1 MTRQATALGAAV
13 VLIALAAAPARAQ
26 QPPQPTYETAIA
38 NTWKNLHNKILDM
51 AKDLPEDK
59 LSWKPHPDS
68 RTMAEEFRHVTIG
81 LEMTSAMLE
90 GKPFNYNERVK
101 ADEGKPVT
109 RASIVSEMEAAMAAS
124 NALVAKSP
132 SPRLIGWVDHQGEH
146 YGKLVSNY
154 RMIGIVP
161 PVSRPKK

>member
-1 MTRQATALGAAV
+1 MTRHAA
-13 VLIALAAAPARAQ
+13 ALASALFLAVASTSTLAQ
-26 QPPQPTYETAIA
+26 QTPPPTYETAIA
-38 NTWKNLHNKILDM
+38 NTWKNLHNKLLDM
-51 AKDLPEDK
+51 AKDLPEGK
-59 LSWKPHPDS
+59 LSWKPHADS

-101 ADEGKPVT
+101 ADVGKPVT
-109 RASIVSEMEAAMAAS
+109 RASIVAEMEAAIATS

-161 PVSRPKK
+161 PVSRPKQ